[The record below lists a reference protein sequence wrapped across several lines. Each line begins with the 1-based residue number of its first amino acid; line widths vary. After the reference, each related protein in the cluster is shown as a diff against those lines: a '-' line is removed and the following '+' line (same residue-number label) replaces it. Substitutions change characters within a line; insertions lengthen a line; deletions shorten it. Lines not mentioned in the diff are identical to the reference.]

1 MNGNREAQKI
11 IYNKYKK
18 IIYNFIKSKYKQY
31 SDIDDDIS
39 EIIIKVFL
47 NLDNYDN
54 SKSEFKTWVL
64 TITKNYMID
73 KWRCSNELSQSS
85 TLSPENNEQIIYNNY
100 MTTNDDF
107 ENNNS
112 INFISSQ
119 LSSSEYM
126 LLDMKYLQGYNY
138 NEIGQEFN
146 LTSNTVS
153 NKVNYI
159 KTKIKKNYSE
169 IINE

>member
-1 MNGNREAQKI
+1 MNGNQVAQRI
-11 IYNKYKK
+11 IYDKYKK
-18 IIYNFIKSKYKQY
+18 VIYNFIKSKYKHY
-31 SDIDDDIS
+31 PDIDDDIS

-47 NLDNYDN
+47 NLKNYDE
-54 SKSEFKTWVL
+54 SKSEFKTWVI
-64 TITKNYMID
+64 TISKNYMID
-73 KWRCSNELSQSS
+73 KWRCSNELLQST
-85 TLSPENNEQIIYNNY
+85 TLSSENNEQIVYNNY
-100 MTTNDDF
+100 TTTNTEF

-119 LSSSEYM
+119 LSSSEYI

-169 IINE
+169 LIEE